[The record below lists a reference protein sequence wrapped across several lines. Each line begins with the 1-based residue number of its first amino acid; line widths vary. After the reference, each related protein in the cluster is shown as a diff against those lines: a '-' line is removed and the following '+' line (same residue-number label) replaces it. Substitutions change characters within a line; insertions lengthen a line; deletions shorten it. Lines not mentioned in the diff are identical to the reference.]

1 MSQVDNAKS
10 KVPKNAKQMLV
21 RYGRLGLLGWFEH
34 HEARIPR
41 LNSHVVI
48 KTERGLELGEIV
60 GIYNYR
66 AGQFKSSPEQVEQY
80 FHNRTKD
87 YPLGEGGAFV
97 RFATRQ
103 DLHEQEHLE
112 KNAVGEAK
120 CCQRIAEE
128 LGLNMRIIEA
138 EHLFGGE
145 RIVFYF
151 TSESRVDFRDLVK
164 RLAKEYQ
171 TRIELRQIGSR
182 DEARLISDYET
193 CGQQCCCSRFLK
205 ILEPVNMR
213 MAKLQKATLDP
224 SKISGHCGRLK
235 CCLRYEDEAYI
246 DLKRRLPYRGTVVK
260 TPKGIGKIVDMQ
272 ILTQLVVVQTEAG
285 DRQAWPVD
293 EVQVCRDGVPEQ
305 RKDEPEQDDLSEER
319 PRVFDRRE
327 ETDDRTEG
335 LSVAADAAHEEPLAE
350 DEGDLPQAAERGVE
364 MQPGNGPQRQN
375 ASGPNNRRNTKNR
388 RHRPKNKNRG
398 PRNNSSGPAAQN
410 NQPQNRQNRPNKPS
424 SSPDGEAPGPAENKQ

>member
-1 MSQVDNAKS
+1 MSQVDSTKS
-10 KVPKNAKQMLV
+10 KAAKNVKLMLV

-34 HEARIPR
+34 HEPRIPR

-60 GIYNYR
+60 GIHSYR
-66 AGQFKSSPEQVEQY
+66 AGQFKSTPEQVEQY
-80 FHNRTKD
+80 YYNRTKD
-87 YPLGEGGAFV
+87 YPIGEGGTFV
-97 RFATRQ
+97 RFATRE

-112 KNAVGEAK
+112 KNAIAEAK
-120 CCQRIAEE
+120 CCQRIADE

-145 RIVFYF
+145 RIIFYF
-151 TSESRVDFRDLVK
+151 TSETRVDFRDLVK

-235 CCLRYEDEAYI
+235 CCLHYEDETYLE
-246 DLKRRLPYRGTVVK
+246 LKQRLPHRGTAVQ
-260 TPKGIGKIVDMQ
+260 TPKGVGKIVDMQ
-272 ILTQLVVVQTEAG
+272 ILTQLVVVQTESG
-285 DRQAWPVD
+285 DRQAWPLEEIKILSSEEAEALTANKPAQSSNSQEPPFVYDNAGGSKKAD
-293 EVQVCRDGVPEQ
+293 EALEENSVLDDLN
-305 RKDEPEQDDLSEER
+305 DEEGILPLSEE
-319 PRVFDRRE
+319 
-327 ETDDRTEG
+327 
-335 LSVAADAAHEEPLAE
+335 
-350 DEGDLPQAAERGVE
+350 PQ
-364 MQPGNGPQRQN
+364 NGRLNQQSAPAVRQN
-375 ASGPNNRRNTKNR
+375 GSSQEINRSKNR
-388 RHRPKNKNRG
+388 RRRSKNKNRKPQNAPAG
-398 PRNNSSGPAAQN
+398 NAGRDLASQNGQTRSNPSDSSS
-410 NQPQNRQNRPNKPS
+410 NQPFSAPS
-424 SSPDGEAPGPAENKQ
+424 GE

>member
-1 MSQVDNAKS
+1 MSQIENIKPKA
-10 KVPKNAKQMLV
+10 PKNVKQMLV

-34 HEARIPR
+34 HEVRIPR

-48 KTERGLELGEIV
+48 KTERGLELGEVV
-60 GIYNYR
+60 GIHSYR

-80 FHNRTKD
+80 YVNRTKD

-120 CCQRIAEE
+120 CCQRIADE

-151 TSESRVDFRDLVK
+151 TSETRVDFRDLVK

-235 CCLRYEDEAYI
+235 CCLRYEDQTYL
-246 DLKRRLPYRGTVVK
+246 DLKRRMPHRGTVVK
-260 TPKGIGKIVDMQ
+260 TPKGIGKIADMQ
-272 ILTQLVVVQTEAG
+272 ILTQLVVVQMDSG
-285 DRQAWPVD
+285 DRQAWPLD
-293 EVQVCRDGVPEQ
+293 ELQILKPGELEQ
-305 RKDEPEQDDLSEER
+305 RMEEPEQDDILQERLQVSDGTGQDADVTEELLDIAEAEQDQTTEEEVFR
-319 PRVFDRRE
+319 PQPN
-327 ETDDRTEG
+327 EG
-335 LSVAADAAHEEPLAE
+335 FSANRSADA
-350 DEGDLPQAAERGVE
+350 V
-364 MQPGNGPQRQN
+364 QRQN
-375 ASGPNNRRNTKNR
+375 GSDQGSRRNKNR
-388 RHRPKNKNRG
+388 RRRSKNKNRG
-398 PRNNSSGPAAQN
+398 PQNNSGGPA
-410 NQPQNRQNRPNKPS
+410 PQNSQPWNEQNRPNKPS
-424 SSPDGEAPGPAENKQ
+424 SSSNGNASGPAENNQ